1 VRLQPQEPAAG
12 PWRVERIERL
22 IARLLPQWPPGHP
35 ALLAIDGRS
44 SSSKSTLATRIAAI
58 TPRSAVVHTDDIAWH
73 HSVLGWVDLLAT
85 GVIAPLGR
93 GEAISFRPPAWD
105 ARGRPGSISVPGELD
120 LVVIEGVGAARRELS
135 GLVDSSIW
143 VQSDLDETFRR
154 DRRRIAAGEISA
166 GSYEAWMTEEVSFQE
181 NERSWER
188 TAVIVRAVPGGRVL
202 CARRWPGAMIDDMR
216 EIEVVVAHSERV
228 TLRVGDVFLK
238 IDTDHA
244 RIDREVEVMA
254 RAPIPTPE
262 VLWRKPPVL
271 ALAAVPGAALGVLK
285 EPSRASS
292 AAWVAA
298 GAAVRTLHDAPVPPW
313 PSSQCQQQ
321 PALSSRGTVEF
332 PPKLDSECEWLVANG
347 VVSADVVRRNRQ
359 VAEAALRPWTP
370 VFIHGDLQ
378 VVHVFVDGDE
388 VIGIVDWSEGGQG
401 DAMYDLATLTLA
413 HEERL
418 DDVVAGYGDDIEI
431 DVIRAYWSLRSLME
445 IRWLV
450 DHGYGAPATLPEVAV
465 LNSVSASP

>member
-1 VRLQPQEPAAG
+1 
-12 PWRVERIERL
+12 
-22 IARLLPQWPPGHP
+22 
-35 ALLAIDGRS
+35 
-44 SSSKSTLATRIAAI
+44 
-58 TPRSAVVHTDDIAWH
+58 
-73 HSVLGWVDLLAT
+73 
-85 GVIAPLGR
+85 
-93 GEAISFRPPAWD
+93 
-105 ARGRPGSISVPGELD
+105 
-120 LVVIEGVGAARRELS
+120 
-135 GLVDSSIW
+135 
-143 VQSDLDETFRR
+143 
-154 DRRRIAAGEISA
+154 
-166 GSYEAWMTEEVSFQE
+166 
-181 NERSWER
+181 
-188 TAVIVRAVPGGRVL
+188 
-202 CARRWPGAMIDDMR
+202 MIDDMR

-238 IDTDHA
+238 IDTDQA

-271 ALAAVPGAALGVLK
+271 ALAAVPGAALGVLQ

-298 GAAVRTLHDAPVPPW
+298 GAAVRTLHDAPLPPW

-332 PPKLDSECEWLVANG
+332 PPKLDSECEWLVAND

-378 VVHVFVDGDE
+378 IVHVFVDGDE
-388 VIGIVDWSEGGQG
+388 VSGVVDWSEGGQG

-413 HEERL
+413 HEEHL
-418 DDVVAGYGDDIEI
+418 DDVVAGYGGDIEI

-450 DHGYGAPATLPEVAV
+450 EHGYGAPATFPAGRGAQLLVSQFLDACGYHACPPTRPNGSLSRPERRLGSHRRSHAAFPVPSARPEHSTRSRRGRPDVRAPLLVKQRVACRV
-465 LNSVSASP
+465 RSRCCGRAGTLRGRRSA